1 MAPQKIPVPREAAG
15 QRLDKFLSANVPGL
29 SLERARVLIE
39 KGHVLIRGKKC
50 QMSRKLWGGEEV
62 ELSSPAPRPPSR
74 AQVQRSVEGPEL
86 PVLHDD
92 AAMVIVNKPPGVVVE
107 PNGSVPSVVELL
119 AARLPPFDVEG
130 LSQPGVVQR
139 LDRETSGCLA
149 LARTD
154 AAVAALDRAF
164 QEKRVDKRYW
174 ALVLGETP
182 ESDRLEAPYGRDPKN
197 SRLFTTKVRSARRAA
212 LSYEVRER
220 LRGATLVEVKLE
232 TGRTHQIR
240 VQMAEAG
247 YPVLGDSMYGP
258 VETRTHPA
266 AKEIG
271 RHALHALRLS
281 LPSPLTGEGVSVEA
295 PLPEDFQRALAML
308 RG

>member
-1 MAPQKIPVPREAAG
+1 MSLQKIPVPREAAG
-15 QRLDKFLSANVPGL
+15 QRLDKFLTAHVPGL

-50 QMSRKLWGGEEV
+50 QMSRKLWGGEEI
-62 ELSSPAPRPPSR
+62 ELSSPAPRPPSH
-74 AQVQRSVEGPEL
+74 AQVRRSVEGPEL

-92 AAMVIVNKPPGVVVE
+92 AAMVIVNKPPGLVVE
-107 PNGSVPSVVELL
+107 PNGGVPPSVVELL
-119 AARLPPFDVEG
+119 ASRMQPFDVEG

-139 LDRETSGCLA
+139 LDRETSGCLS

-164 QEKRVDKRYW
+164 QEKQVDKRYW

-182 ESDRLEAPYGRDPKN
+182 ERDRLEAPYGRDPKN
-197 SRLFTTKVRSARRAA
+197 PRLFTTKVRSARRAA

-220 LRGATLVEVKLE
+220 LKGATLVEVKLE

-247 YPVLGDSMYGP
+247 YPVMGDSM
-258 VETRTHPA
+258 
-266 AKEIG
+266 
-271 RHALHALRLS
+271 
-281 LPSPLTGEGVSVEA
+281 
-295 PLPEDFQRALAML
+295 
-308 RG
+308 

>member
-1 MAPQKIPVPREAAG
+1 MSLQKIPVPREAAG
-15 QRLDKFLSANVPGL
+15 QRLDKFLTAHVPGL

-50 QMSRKLWGGEEV
+50 QMSRKLWGGEEI
-62 ELSSPAPRPPSR
+62 ELSSPAPRPPSH
-74 AQVQRSVEGPEL
+74 AQVRRSVEGPEL

-92 AAMVIVNKPPGVVVE
+92 AAMVIVNKPPGLVVE
-107 PNGSVPSVVELL
+107 PNGGVPSVVELL
-119 AARLPPFDVEG
+119 ASRMQPFDVEG

-139 LDRETSGCLA
+139 LDRETSGCLS

-164 QEKRVDKRYW
+164 QDKRVDKRYW

-182 ESDRLEAPYGRDPKN
+182 ERDRLEAPYGRDPKN
-197 SRLFTTKVRSARRAA
+197 PRLFTTKVRSARRAA

-220 LRGATLVEVKLE
+220 LKGATLVEVKLE

-258 VETRTHPA
+258 QETRMHPA

-271 RHALHALRLS
+271 RHALHAFRLS
-281 LPSPLTGEGVSVEA
+281 LPSPLTGEMVSVEA

>member
-1 MAPQKIPVPREAAG
+1 MALQKIPVPREAAG
-15 QRLDKFLSANVPGL
+15 ERLDKFLSAHVPGL

-50 QMSRKLWGGEEV
+50 QMSRKLWGGEEI
-62 ELSSPAPRPPSR
+62 ELSSPTPRPPSH
-74 AQVQRSVEGPEL
+74 AQVRRSVEGPEL

-92 AAMVIVNKPPGVVVE
+92 AAMVIVNKPPGLVVE
-107 PNGSVPSVVELL
+107 PNGGVPSVVELL
-119 AARLPPFDVEG
+119 GARMQPFNVEG

-139 LDRETSGCLA
+139 LDRETSGCLS

-182 ESDRLEAPYGRDPKN
+182 ERDRLEAPYGRDPKN
-197 SRLFTTKVRSARRAA
+197 PRLFTTKVRSARRAA

-220 LRGATLVEVKLE
+220 LKGATLVEVKLE

-258 VETRTHPA
+258 QETRMHPA
-266 AKEIG
+266 AKEVG
-271 RHALHALRLS
+271 RHALHAFRLS
-281 LPSPLTGEGVSVEA
+281 LPSPLTGEMVSVEA